1 MSLFSMDSL
10 LKNLKEISSAVMY
23 AAEARDLEGVFQ
35 RIADAARNI
44 AKTKYAAL
52 GIPDGKG
59 GLTFFKTSGLTAE
72 QEARIPHRPRG
83 HGLIGAIM
91 RERRVILLEHM
102 KDDPRSYGFPENHP
116 HMDSFL
122 GAPIIVGNHLYG
134 MIYLSD
140 KLDGTLFTEDDQSL
154 IEMLAG
160 YAALAIAG
168 AELTEQESRL
178 TLLEE
183 RDRIGMELHDG
194 VIQSL
199 YGIGMQVDLLRRK
212 EVEVG
217 PKELNSLIG
226 NLNNV
231 IEDIRGFIANLRS
244 RTDQKTIRETLEHLK
259 ERLHPPQ
266 EIEIEIDAPD
276 GFAPFSPAVFE
287 SICLIANEAMSNA
300 IRHSGATKIQVKV
313 EQNKNR
319 FNIYVIDNG
328 RGFDLSLSDT
338 ATGLGL
344 RNMRQRARLYGGEVS
359 IESEVDKGT
368 SLLISILIGAY

>member
-1 MSLFSMDSL
+1 MDSL
-10 LKNLKEISSAVMY
+10 LNSLKEISSAVMY
-23 AAEARDLEGVFQ
+23 AAEGRDLEAVFQ
-35 RIADAARNI
+35 RIADAARVI

-52 GIPDGKG
+52 GIPDGKDS
-59 GLTFFKTSGLTAE
+59 LTFFKTSGLSPE
-72 QEARIPHRPRG
+72 QEARIPHRPKG

-91 RERRVILLEHM
+91 RERRVIVLEHM
-102 KDDPRSYGFPENHP
+102 KDDVRSYGFPANHP

-134 MIYLSD
+134 MLYLSD
-140 KLDGTLFTEDDQSL
+140 KLDGTNFTEDDVSL

-168 AELTEQESRL
+168 AELTEQENRL

-212 EVEVG
+212 EEAVSLEQLDSLV
-217 PKELNSLIG
+217 NSL
-226 NLNNV
+226 NDV

-244 RTDQKTIRETLEHLK
+244 RTDQRTIRETLQHMK

-266 EIEIEIDAPD
+266 EIEIKIHAPD
-276 GFAPFSPAVFE
+276 GYSPFSPAVFE

-300 IRHSGATKIQVKV
+300 IRHSGATRIQVDV
-313 EQNKNR
+313 EQTRQR
-319 FNIYVIDNG
+319 FNIRVADNG
-328 RGFDLSLSDT
+328 QGFNLSLSDT

-359 IESEVDKGT
+359 IESQEGQGT
-368 SLLISILIGAY
+368 SLLISIPIGSY

>member
-1 MSLFSMDSL
+1 MDSL
-10 LKNLKEISSAVMY
+10 LKNLKDISSAVMY
-23 AAEARDLEGVFQ
+23 ATEARDLEGVFQ
-35 RIADAARNI
+35 RIADAARTI

-59 GLTFFKTSGLTAE
+59 SLTFFKTSGLTPE
-72 QEARIPHRPRG
+72 QEARIPHRPKG

-91 RERRVILLEHM
+91 RERRVIRLEHM
-102 KDDPRSYGFPENHP
+102 NKDVRSYGFPKNHP

-134 MIYLSD
+134 MLYLSD
-140 KLDGTLFTEDDQSL
+140 KLDGTNFTDDDQSL

-168 AELTEQESRL
+168 AELNERDNRL

-199 YGIGMQVDLLRRK
+199 YGIGMQVDLLRRR
-212 EVEVG
+212 EAQVG
-217 PKELNSLIG
+217 KNELNSLISS
-226 NLNNV
+226 LNNV

-266 EIEIEIDAPD
+266 EIEIEIIAPD
-276 GFAPFSPAVFE
+276 GYAPFSPAVFE

-300 IRHSGATKIQVKV
+300 IRHSGATKIQVIA
-313 EQNKNR
+313 EQTKNR
-319 FNIYVIDNG
+319 FSIQVKDDG
-328 RGFDLSLSDT
+328 HGFDLNLSDT

-359 IESEVDKGT
+359 IESSEGQGT
-368 SLLISILIGAY
+368 SLLISIPIGAY